1 MNCTPRTVA
10 AVPHVSLPS
19 VPLRSVSLAVL
30 ASALMAGC
38 SMVPVMPERT
48 LPVAAQW
55 PDGAAAQTAGT
66 PAAAPASLTWRQYF
80 ADERLQALIEAALAQ
95 NRDLRVAVLNIDQ
108 ARAAWQIARADQLPT
123 VNAALNGTRQPG
135 STAPYAVGTTA
146 TGGLSIS
153 AFELDLFGLVAAL
166 SEAASAQFLATEE
179 ARKTV
184 QISLVASVAHGYYQ
198 WWADQWQLALAEQ
211 TLRTREATLK
221 LQQLKFDQGVLN
233 ELDLRT
239 AQSAVEQARIAVAQF
254 RRAVQLDANAMT
266 LLLGQPLQP
275 QWAPLVPTLR
285 LSTEGDA
292 EAAAPII
299 DARKLWPSLSALPVG
314 LPSEVL
320 LKRPDIVQ
328 AEQLLKAANAN
339 IGAAR
344 AARFP
349 RIALT
354 ASAGVASNSLE
365 GLFTDG
371 RTAWSFA
378 GNLTAPIFDMGR
390 SAANVQVSE
399 LKRDAAV
406 AQYDKAIQT
415 AFREVSDA
423 LVSRSTYGDQVQA
436 QQAQVEAE
444 AARFRLSAL
453 RYRTGVASQLDLLD
467 AQRSLFAA
475 QQSLISTELARQQ
488 AHIGLY
494 KALGGGLEAPAT
506 P

>member
-1 MNCTPRTVA
+1 MMRATRSFPSRARVVA
-10 AVPHVSLPS
+10 
-19 VPLRSVSLAVL
+19 LAVW
-30 ASALMAGC
+30 ASALAAGC

-55 PDGAAAQTAGT
+55 PEGVQGVQGDTLKTADASDAAQTT
-66 PAAAPASLTWRQYF
+66 APAWRGYF
-80 ADERLQALIEAALAQ
+80 ADARLQALIEAALTQ

-123 VNAALNGTRQPG
+123 VNAAVTGTRQP
-135 STAPYAVGTTA
+135 SSNAPYAVGTVA

-153 AFELDLFGLVAAL
+153 AFELDLFGRVAAL

-184 QISLVASVAHGYYQ
+184 QISLVASVASGYYQ

-211 TLRTREATLK
+211 TQRTREATLK

-254 RRAVQLDANAMT
+254 KRAVQLDVNALT

-275 QWAPLVPTLR
+275 QWAPPVPALR
-285 LSTEGDA
+285 FTTEGDA
-292 EAAAPII
+292 EAAAPVIE
-299 DARKLWPSLSALPVG
+299 ARKLWPALTGLPVG

-399 LKRDAAV
+399 LKRDAAL
-406 AQYDKAIQT
+406 AQYDKAVQT

-488 AHIGLY
+488 AHIGLF
-494 KALGGGLEAPAT
+494 KALGGGLDAPVAR
-506 P
+506 

>member
-1 MNCTPRTVA
+1 MMRATRSFPSRARVVA
-10 AVPHVSLPS
+10 
-19 VPLRSVSLAVL
+19 LAVW
-30 ASALMAGC
+30 ASALAAGC

-55 PDGAAAQTAGT
+55 PDGVQGVQGDTPKTAGAPDAAQAAALA
-66 PAAAPASLTWRQYF
+66 WRGYF
-80 ADERLQALIEAALAQ
+80 ADERLQALIEAALTQ

-123 VNAALNGTRQPG
+123 VNAAVTGTRQP
-135 STAPYAVGTTA
+135 SSNAPYAVGTTA
-146 TGGLSIS
+146 TGGLSMS
-153 AFELDLFGLVAAL
+153 AFELDLFGRVAAL
-166 SEAASAQFLATEE
+166 SEVASAQFLATEE

-184 QISLVASVAHGYYQ
+184 QISLVASVASGYYQ

-211 TLRTREATLK
+211 TQRTREATLK

-254 RRAVQLDANAMT
+254 KRAVQLDVNALT

-275 QWAPLVPTLR
+275 QWAPPVPALR
-285 LSTEGDA
+285 FSTEGDA
-292 EAAAPII
+292 EAAAPVIE
-299 DARKLWPSLSALPVG
+299 ARKLWPSLVGLPVG

-399 LKRDAAV
+399 LKRDAAL
-406 AQYDKAIQT
+406 AQYDKAVQT

-488 AHIGLY
+488 AHIGLF
-494 KALGGGLEAPAT
+494 KALGGGLDAPTAR
-506 P
+506 